1 MKIGLLVNA
10 FARTK
15 ELDAC
20 LASVVGASKGVNVIP
35 LVVHQI
41 GVKESIAVS
50 KKYRELVKIKYVEP
64 HSNNPLACINH
75 NRYLGLE
82 CLFDDHGVDAVLSVE
97 DDVEISRDS
106 ALFCAF
112 AIDKYWGNP
121 DFRGVNLGSR
131 IPKTSESKVRNSFSL
146 VRYGLHGQ
154 AGLLT
159 STSWKYI
166 KKYNLGL
173 GALDG
178 FDAQIESY
186 LKTGFMVTSN
196 YSRYLDRG
204 FDSFATHAPKNSE
217 DPAFTLT
224 KNSYIGRD
232 YMVSSVPYSLI
243 QMDHTCWRR
252 DAVMYRRIDKLKYW
266 VKHELA

>member
-20 LASVVGASKGVNVIP
+20 LVSVIGASKGVNAVP

-41 GVKESIAVS
+41 GVQESIAVS
-50 KKYRELVKIKYVEP
+50 EKFRELLNIKYVEP
-64 HSNNPLACINH
+64 YSSNPLACINH
-75 NRYLGLE
+75 NRYFGLE
-82 CLFDDHGVDAVLSVE
+82 FLFDEHGVDAVLAVE
-97 DDVEISRDS
+97 DDVEIARDS

-112 AIDKYWGNP
+112 AIDKYGGNP
-121 DFRGVNLGSR
+121 NFRGVNLGSR
-131 IPKTSESKVRNSFSL
+131 ISKTSQSKVINSFSL

-159 STSWKYI
+159 STSWSYI
-166 KKYNLGL
+166 KKYDLGL

-186 LKTGFMVTSN
+186 LKTGFMVTPN

-204 FDSFATHAPKNSE
+204 FDSYAIHAPKNSE
-217 DPAFTLT
+217 DAAFTAT

-232 YMVSSVPYSLI
+232 YIVPNVPYSLKQI
-243 QMDHTCWRR
+243 YYTSWRI
-252 DAVMYRRIDKLKYW
+252 DAVAYKRIDKLKYW
-266 VKHELA
+266 LKHELA